1 MKAEIIKSDVLSES
15 TKAESNRIQRSV
27 DSRRCYPRP
36 RTNSPFPPLRNR
48 TKSKPINWVKQSES
62 FTSSLH
68 NGINDI
74 IIESKPGTNA
84 SLRPN
89 FKIINYNEPNY
100 RLFDGNDLIW
110 WIKLTMINLN

>member
-1 MKAEIIKSDVLSES
+1 MKAELIKSEILSDS

-48 TKSKPINWVKQSES
+48 MKSKPPNLIKQCDSFNSSIN
-62 FTSSLH
+62 
-68 NGINDI
+68 NGINGI
-74 IIESKPGTNA
+74 IIEHKPGTNA

-89 FKIINYNEPNY
+89 FNIINYSDSNY
-100 RLFDGNDLIW
+100 RLFDG
-110 WIKLTMINLN
+110 KLQL